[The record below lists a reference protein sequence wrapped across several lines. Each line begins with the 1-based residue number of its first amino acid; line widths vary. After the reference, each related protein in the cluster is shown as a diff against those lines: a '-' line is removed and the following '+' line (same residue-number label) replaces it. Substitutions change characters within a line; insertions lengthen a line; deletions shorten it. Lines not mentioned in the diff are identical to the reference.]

1 MNLLF
6 ADTEVEHDVKAAIFS
21 KAADHGIE
29 NIPYVN
35 RWFIGHNVKLRKLM
49 LQTRNKQTKQCT
61 VQRRDSKL
69 DFRLKKENHR
79 IAFPWLSIFYHL

>member
-29 NIPYVN
+29 NIPYVK
-35 RWFIGHNVKLRKLM
+35 RWFLGHNVKLRKLM
-49 LQTRNKQTKQCT
+49 LQTRNKQTKLT
-61 VQRRDSKL
+61 TRTTTEKNK
-69 DFRLKKENHR
+69 FK
-79 IAFPWLSIFYHL
+79 